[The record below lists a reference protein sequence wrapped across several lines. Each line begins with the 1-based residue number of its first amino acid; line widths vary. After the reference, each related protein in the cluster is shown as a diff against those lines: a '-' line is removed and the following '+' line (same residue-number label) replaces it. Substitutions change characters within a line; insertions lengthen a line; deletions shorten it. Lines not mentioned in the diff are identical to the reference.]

1 MSALMGQDHPSLSMS
16 LTGRAGLFGE
26 RKKKSN
32 KGSTR
37 EGFGPGWTLDPVT
50 GQKMNVKPDKDPSKN
65 R

>member
-1 MSALMGQDHPSLSMS
+1 MSALMGMDHPSVSMS

-37 EGFGPGWTLDPVT
+37 EGFGPEWDLDPVT
-50 GQKMNVKPDKDPSKN
+50 GQKMTVKPKKDKSYN

>member
-1 MSALMGQDHPSLSMS
+1 MSALMGMDNPSVAMS

-32 KGSTR
+32 KGSVH
-37 EGFGPGWTLDPVT
+37 EGRGPAWELDPVT
-50 GQKMNVKPDKDPSKN
+50 GQKKTVKPMKDKSYN